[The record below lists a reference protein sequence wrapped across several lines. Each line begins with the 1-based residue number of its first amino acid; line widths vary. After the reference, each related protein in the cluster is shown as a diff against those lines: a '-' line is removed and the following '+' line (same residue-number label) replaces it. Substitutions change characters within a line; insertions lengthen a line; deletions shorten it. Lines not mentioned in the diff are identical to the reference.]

1 MTEAAQRMGVSVA
14 TVKRRIR
21 RGELKGQ
28 REPRPQGF
36 TWMVEMPEV
45 QEQFKTRTMRDTR
58 TPTSTGTTDGS
69 STEVRR
75 LEETVFLLQSELE
88 ATRKESRHQLDVKDQ
103 QIQQLHVLLQQ
114 AQAVLP
120 ASRNNRSWW
129 QRWWRRD

>member
-1 MTEAAQRMGVSVA
+1 
-14 TVKRRIR
+14 
-21 RGELKGQ
+21 
-28 REPRPQGF
+28 
-36 TWMVEMPEV
+36 
-45 QEQFKTRTMRDTR
+45 
-58 TPTSTGTTDGS
+58 
-69 STEVRR
+69 VRR